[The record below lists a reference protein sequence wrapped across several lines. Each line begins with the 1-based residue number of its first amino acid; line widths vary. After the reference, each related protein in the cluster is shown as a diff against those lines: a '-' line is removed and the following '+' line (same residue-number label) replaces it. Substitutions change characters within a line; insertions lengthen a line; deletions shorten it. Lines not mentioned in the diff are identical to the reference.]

1 MCNAW
6 QENSSLV
13 NGVHRVG
20 HEMHQDEQVSPESVS
35 FLNKTYLHHFCTFI
49 LPVQRGHSGE
59 HMASNTGQSGYLPTG
74 AALFCTIPDIFYLVE
89 LVS

>member
-1 MCNAW
+1 MWTNAW

-20 HEMHQDEQVSPESVS
+20 HGIHQDKQVSPESVS

-49 LPVQRGHSGE
+49 LPVQRGQGQLLFDILSLSGADE
-59 HMASNTGQSGYLPTG
+59 HHLRTFL
-74 AALFCTIPDIFYLVE
+74 
-89 LVS
+89 